1 MPLLLI
7 IAVLVFVALLAT
19 SPGLAALALLFISA
33 GAWAG
38 WVIGWNAAI
47 DAVRDEDVGRA
58 EENRQR
64 RLRGWYRANDTR
76 KE

>member
-1 MPLLLI
+1 MPLLII

-19 SPGLAALALLFISA
+19 NPAYAALALIFVGA

-47 DAVRDEDVGRA
+47 DAVRDEDVGQA
-58 EENRQR
+58 EASRRR
-64 RLRGWYRANDTR
+64 RLRGWYRG
-76 KE
+76 KSE